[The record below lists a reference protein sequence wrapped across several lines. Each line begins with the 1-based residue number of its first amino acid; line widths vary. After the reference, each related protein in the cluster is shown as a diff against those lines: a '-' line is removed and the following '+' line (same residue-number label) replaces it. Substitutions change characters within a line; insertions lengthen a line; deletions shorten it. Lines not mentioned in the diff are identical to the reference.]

1 MKEMNN
7 TEKYTDKEWEEL
19 SSLLSD
25 EQQNDNNNL
34 LSRFM
39 AEDNLNTIKYWKE
52 LRDMNI
58 DKEIDVDKAWN
69 KLYSRLNENGLLKE
83 TPAIRR
89 SFFRSSYLRIAAV
102 ILLFLGLGSV
112 LLLMNNKGILG
123 PNTIVATADN
133 QKNLQVT
140 LPDGSTVSL
149 NRNTELIYRE
159 NFGRHGRNVTLRG
172 EAFFE
177 ITPDENNPFV
187 IDAGK
192 AKIKVIG
199 TSFNVITSNP
209 DSAVEVYVKTGKVMV
224 SAAEGTNNMIL
235 DQGFIGKMD
244 SKISEK
250 SFNNDP
256 NYLAW
261 KTGMLI
267 YDGQTLEVVFRDLKK
282 VYNMDIVANDPG
294 ILENTWTTN
303 GPVDNQSPET
313 IIRLIC
319 ISFNLSYAKEGNIY
333 HITDK

>member
-25 EQQNDNNNL
+25 EQQNDNNYL

-69 KLYSRLNENGLLKE
+69 KLYSRLNENGLLNE

-89 SFFRSSYLRIAAV
+89 SLFRSSYLRIAAI
-102 ILLFLGLGSV
+102 ILLFIGLGSV
-112 LLLMNNKGILG
+112 LLLMNNKGVPGL
-123 PNTIVATADN
+123 NTIVATADN

-149 NRNTELIYRE
+149 NRNTELIYRK

-199 TSFNVITSNP
+199 TSFNVITSNT

-224 SAAEGTNNMIL
+224 SDAEGTNNIIL

-244 SKISEK
+244 SEISEK

-267 YDGQTLEVVFRDLKK
+267 YDGQTLDVVFRDLKK
-282 VYNMDIVANDPG
+282 VYNMDIVASDPG

-303 GPVDNQSPET
+303 GPVDNQPPET